1 MKIALDHSW
10 GEVIHPLTKKP
21 YYKNITRF
29 LQREYESRKK
39 IYPEIDNVF
48 KALQLT
54 PFDNIKVVILGQ
66 DPYHGAGQANGLAFS
81 VLEDVK
87 IPPSLQNIFK
97 ELQSDIGACAPKNGS
112 LLAWAKQGVFLLNS
126 SLTVEADKPNSH
138 ATIGWHQFTDDIISE
153 ISNRKEGIIFLL
165 WGKFAQN
172 KKMLIDTTKH
182 FILEAPH
189 PSPLSAHKG
198 FLGCKHFSKVNE
210 ILKKNNQKLINWK
223 L

>member
-1 MKIALDHSW
+1 MKISLDNSW
-10 GEVIHPLTKKP
+10 GEVLAPLTKKQA
-21 YYKNITRF
+21 YKNIV
-29 LQREYESRKK
+29 LYLNKEYEKSTT
-39 IYPEIDNVF
+39 IYPAIDNVF
-48 KALQLT
+48 AAMQVT
-54 PFDNIKVVILGQ
+54 PFDKIKVVLLGQ

-97 ELQSDIGACAPKNGS
+97 ELQADIGLPLPKDGN
-112 LLAWAKQGVFLLNS
+112 LLPWAKQGVFLLNS
-126 SLTVEADKPNSH
+126 SLTVEANKPNSH
-138 ATIGWHQFTDDIISE
+138 AKIGWHQFTDDIISA
-153 ISNRKEGIIFLL
+153 ISEQKNGVIFLL
-165 WGKFAQN
+165 WGKFAQD

-210 ILKKNNQKLINWK
+210 ILKTNNQKIINWK